1 MNYTRV
7 PVVPLMD
14 DFYDLLRVRRTTKM
28 AAPSWQDSH
37 MYVTRRPA
45 RTGTS
50 MKGGI
55 NNNNMRSVVLLCAL
69 APTTHA
75 VLLRPRQQL
84 SSTGLATP
92 LRLHGGAAASPPL
105 EPADAISLSTSGA
118 IGFVTGF
125 IIGKTVNQVFDHAAA
140 RRTCCSGQLGLG
152 SQLTASLR
160 HSHPAPGDQ
169 VGRQRQH
176 FRHQPVRHIDIG
188 HRRRGQARGRDYQLG

>member
-1 MNYTRV
+1 MC
-7 PVVPLMD
+7 VV
-14 DFYDLLRVRRTTKM
+14 
-28 AAPSWQDSH
+28 
-37 MYVTRRPA
+37 
-45 RTGTS
+45 
-50 MKGGI
+50 
-55 NNNNMRSVVLLCAL
+55 RSVVLLCAL

-84 SSTGLATP
+84 SSTGLATA

-125 IIGKTVNQVFDHAAA
+125 IIGKTVNKVFDHAAA
-140 RRTCCSGQLGLG
+140 PPQLGLG
-152 SQLTASLR
+152 SQLAARLR